1 MFSGRSMSSW
11 LKIGLIIVGGV
22 SVMAQ
27 AAEDCTQIDDPMARL
42 ACFDR
47 QFSRSEPPS
56 GTKAGENR
64 AGENRTGEKLNV
76 NPANQVEQAPEPV
89 QETIRVEPQRER
101 AGEAEVADQAG
112 TRTQAQSVRNEEPKQ
127 QKRGWFSRFTGEK
140 KEYYGTVIDLLN
152 NPKQRMVFQLDNG
165 QIWIQSQARN
175 LPIRKGD
182 KVSVRSA
189 TGGGFILRSADG
201 VSARVDLLP

>member
-1 MFSGRSMSSW
+1 MSSGRSMSSW
-11 LKIGLIIVGGV
+11 LKIGLIIVGAV

-47 QFSRSEPPS
+47 QFSRNEPPS
-56 GTKAGENR
+56 CTKAGENR
-64 AGENRTGEKLNV
+64 AGEKLNV

-112 TRTQAQSVRNEEPKQ
+112 TRTQAHSVRTEEPKQ

-140 KEYYGTVIDLLN
+140 KEYHGTVIDLLN

-189 TGGGFILRSADG
+189 TVGGFILRSADG
-201 VSARVDLLP
+201 VSTRVDLLP

>member
-1 MFSGRSMSSW
+1 MSSW
-11 LKIGLIIVGGV
+11 LKICLIIFGAV

-64 AGENRTGEKLNV
+64 AGEKLNV

-89 QETIRVEPQRER
+89 QETTRVEPQRKR
-101 AGEAEVADQAG
+101 AGEAEVADQGG
-112 TRTQAQSVRNEEPKQ
+112 TRTQAQSVRTEEPKQ

-140 KEYYGTVIDLLN
+140 KEYHGTVIDLLN

-189 TGGGFILRSADG
+189 TVGGFILRSADG
-201 VSARVDLLP
+201 VSTRVDLLP

>member
-1 MFSGRSMSSW
+1 MCSGRSMSSW

-22 SVMAQ
+22 PAVAQ

-47 QFSRSEPPS
+47 QFSRSESPS
-56 GTKAGENR
+56 GAKAGENR
-64 AGENRTGEKLNV
+64 ADEKLNV
-76 NPANQVEQAPEPV
+76 NPANQVEQTPEPV
-89 QETIRVEPQRER
+89 QEKTRVEPQREWAR
-101 AGEAEVADQAG
+101 ESEVADQAG
-112 TRTQAQSVRNEEPKQ
+112 TRTQAQSVRTKEPKQ
-127 QKRGWFSRFTGEK
+127 EKRGWFSRFAGEK
-140 KEYYGTVIDLLN
+140 KEYRGTVIDLLN

-201 VSARVDLLP
+201 VSTRVDLLP